1 MSRFDRISRDN
12 SLVVSGINRRQTPK
26 YPSKMPAVHSTAPK
40 PRPQYSGDE
49 VRGIVLLPKQNY
61 APVARSEDP
70 KDVSKIRRG

>member
-26 YPSKMPAVHSTAPK
+26 YPSKVPTVHSTAPK

-49 VRGIVLLPKQNY
+49 VQGVALVHKSNY
-61 APVARSEDP
+61 VAVGSGTDP